1 MKNDIVKSRKKVP
14 DKLSVE
20 WFPREFRN
28 LRQLP
33 RNFGARK
40 ILFKNVS
47 RHIRILVT

>member
-33 RNFGARK
+33 RNFGVRK

-47 RHIRILVT
+47 RILVT